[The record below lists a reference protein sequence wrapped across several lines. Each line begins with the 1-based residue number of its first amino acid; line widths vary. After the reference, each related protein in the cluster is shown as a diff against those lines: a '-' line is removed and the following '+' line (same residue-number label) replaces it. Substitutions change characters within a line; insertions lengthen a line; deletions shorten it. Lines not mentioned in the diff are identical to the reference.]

1 MYRLKDSYLIYQK
14 RQINFTAQKSM
25 PALQYKCS
33 SILYRYQV
41 KESGRNTS
49 SQFIEFRREIKIYY
63 ESGSKTNSLAVA
75 TLITVSLAN
84 TICIITV
91 LHMYYEISA
100 LLLQLEIRLMQKA
113 TQYFASR
120 SSTVVGEI
128 ERKKKH
134 NT

>member
-1 MYRLKDSYLIYQK
+1 M
-14 RQINFTAQKSM
+14 
-25 PALQYKCS
+25 
-33 SILYRYQV
+33 
-41 KESGRNTS
+41 
-49 SQFIEFRREIKIYY
+49 
-63 ESGSKTNSLAVA
+63 A

-128 ERKKKH
+128 ERK
-134 NT
+134 NTIRDKRRFESEINIANKSSQFPVDYLLDCGEYRAKITCACPSPAVLRIKIRCGPTDSSCENFK

>member
-1 MYRLKDSYLIYQK
+1 M
-14 RQINFTAQKSM
+14 
-25 PALQYKCS
+25 
-33 SILYRYQV
+33 
-41 KESGRNTS
+41 
-49 SQFIEFRREIKIYY
+49 
-63 ESGSKTNSLAVA
+63 A

-113 TQYFASR
+113 TQYFASW

-128 ERKKKH
+128 ERKKKTQYVIKGDLKAKSTLPIKVV
-134 NT
+134 NFL

>member
-41 KESGRNTS
+41 KDTS

-120 SSTVVGEI
+120 SSTLVG
-128 ERKKKH
+128 R
-134 NT
+134 

>member
-1 MYRLKDSYLIYQK
+1 M
-14 RQINFTAQKSM
+14 
-25 PALQYKCS
+25 
-33 SILYRYQV
+33 
-41 KESGRNTS
+41 
-49 SQFIEFRREIKIYY
+49 
-63 ESGSKTNSLAVA
+63 A

-120 SSTVVGEI
+120 SSTVVEEI
-128 ERKKKH
+128 ERKKTQYVIKGDLKAKSTLPIKVV
-134 NT
+134 NFL

>member
-1 MYRLKDSYLIYQK
+1 M
-14 RQINFTAQKSM
+14 
-25 PALQYKCS
+25 
-33 SILYRYQV
+33 
-41 KESGRNTS
+41 
-49 SQFIEFRREIKIYY
+49 
-63 ESGSKTNSLAVA
+63 A

-113 TQYFASR
+113 TQYFASW

-128 ERKKKH
+128 ERKK
-134 NT
+134 NTIRDKRRFESEINIANKSSQFPVDYLLDRGEYRAKITCACPSPAVPRIKIRCGPTDSSCANFK